1 MELLEDETL
10 KQRIGRALESGGH
23 QYTNKIS
30 DIFAL
35 QDEIALSVVA
45 SPLDKSMREM
55 TSGCASARPTAFPEV
70 NSVLA
75 TLVA

>member
-1 MELLEDETL
+1 M
-10 KQRIGRALESGGH
+10 RINGQLIDAVTGVHVWVER
-23 QYTNKIS
+23 YDRKFD

-35 QDEIALSVVA
+35 QDENALSVVA

>member
-1 MELLEDETL
+1 M
-10 KQRIGRALESGGH
+10 RINGQLIDAVTGVHVWVER
-23 QYTNKIS
+23 YDRKFD

-70 NSVLA
+70 TSILA

>member
-1 MELLEDETL
+1 M
-10 KQRIGRALESGGH
+10 RINGQLIDAVTGVHVWVER
-23 QYTNKIS
+23 YDRKFD